1 MISRHFSFLIF
12 LSLMFINVYSQYEN
26 SFFDN
31 NKYEKVIDSSHVQF
45 HFDNLSY
52 FRNAEYLSRIDK
64 GSSYV
69 GFNLLPYMQY
79 SFNKKAQIYGG
90 LLVRYDFGNPEIKT
104 IEPYF
109 KFTYRDVL
117 KHNVTF
123 GNLDGTLQH
132 KMIEPMYDYE
142 KVITDRF
149 EQGVQIVKPGDR
161 LTYDIWIDWH
171 DMIYYDDPKNEMFVA
186 GYNVFFNPINNDKH
200 KLSFNAQGMTVHS
213 AGEIDKN
220 SSPNSVEYNFA
231 NGLEYSVNFN
241 KNTSLF
247 MSGHVIYYE
256 DRSDVK
262 VNGFFDGVGHF
273 GVLRLNHK
281 GYQFVA
287 NYFDGYQFQAPWGE
301 QLYHSL
307 GNKNWPIAHDYR
319 KMIGLRV
326 GYEVEIGKHLIFL
339 NRLGFNYNVNPNK
352 LDVTMENYLRWH
364 FVTPKKKVKIL

>member
-1 MISRHFSFLIF
+1 MISRHFSFLLF

-79 SFNKKAQIYGG
+79 SFNEKAQIYGG

-104 IEPYF
+104 IEPYY

-149 EQGVQIVKPGDR
+149 
-161 LTYDIWIDWH
+161 
-171 DMIYYDDPKNEMFVA
+171 
-186 GYNVFFNPINNDKH
+186 
-200 KLSFNAQGMTVHS
+200 
-213 AGEIDKN
+213 
-220 SSPNSVEYNFA
+220 
-231 NGLEYSVNFN
+231 
-241 KNTSLF
+241 
-247 MSGHVIYYE
+247 
-256 DRSDVK
+256 
-262 VNGFFDGVGHF
+262 
-273 GVLRLNHK
+273 
-281 GYQFVA
+281 
-287 NYFDGYQFQAPWGE
+287 
-301 QLYHSL
+301 
-307 GNKNWPIAHDYR
+307 
-319 KMIGLRV
+319 
-326 GYEVEIGKHLIFL
+326 
-339 NRLGFNYNVNPNK
+339 
-352 LDVTMENYLRWH
+352 
-364 FVTPKKKVKIL
+364 